1 MRGKRHVL
9 RKATDMKMPVQ
20 SPPVQRDLL
29 ISESHRKSDGIQA
42 AQGPGGPFGIFGPGG
57 PFASIPGLAPQPPHI
72 TYEIN
77 TWLQAVPLEAG
88 SAGCSR
94 LLTAH
99 RIG

>member
-1 MRGKRHVL
+1 MRF
-9 RKATDMKMPVQ
+9 PVQ

-29 ISESHRKSDGIQA
+29 MSGSHRDRVGIQA
-42 AQGPGGPFGIFGPGG
+42 AQGGPFGPFGPFGPGPGPGGPFGLF
-57 PFASIPGLAPQPPHI
+57 APQPPHI

-77 TWLQAVPLEAG
+77 TWLQAVPLDSG

-99 RIG
+99 THRIG